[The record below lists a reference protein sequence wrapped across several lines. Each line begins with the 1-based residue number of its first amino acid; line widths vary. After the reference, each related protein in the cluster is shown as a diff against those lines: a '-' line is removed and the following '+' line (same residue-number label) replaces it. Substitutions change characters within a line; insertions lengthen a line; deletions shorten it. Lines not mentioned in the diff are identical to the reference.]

1 VDFVKGLQAT
11 NHVVLFYNDLKAC
24 RQVLFTYLKA
34 GMDKGEVGF
43 YVTGGERAEQI
54 QKATE
59 EEFSINI
66 KRYEMVGALKIVNYN
81 ELYIIDEKVNIPKIM
96 ELWQK
101 VVDEAKE
108 RGFKGVRAC
117 GEMSC
122 FFRHNLTNEL
132 LEYEKACNRR
142 LKMPMTAVCAYDVNL
157 LMPFGEKFFL
167 DLLKAHSHF
176 LFTEPEIGFNATLEA
191 VERGLERA
199 LGSLSKEMIFAT
211 IKNHFGLEKEDIPKR
226 FMDFHEALEK
236 TFSIM
241 TAGLLESMVFR
252 DLYSKLKTAE
262 GMPATLGS

>member
-1 VDFVKGLQAT
+1 MKAEYWRKESEVLDFVKGLQAT
-11 NHVVLFYNDLKAC
+11 DHVVLFYNDLKDC

-43 YVTGGERAEQI
+43 YVAGGERPEQI

-59 EEFSINI
+59 EEFSRNI
-66 KRYEMVGALKIVNYN
+66 KRYEMIGALKIVNYD
-81 ELYIIDEKVNIPKIM
+81 EWYIIDGRVNIPKIM
-96 ELWQK
+96 GLWRK

-122 FFRHNLTNEL
+122 FFRHNLANEL

-157 LMPFGEKFFL
+157 VKPFGEKFFL
-167 DLLKAHSHF
+167 DLLKAHSHV

-191 VERGLERA
+191 VDRV
-199 LGSLSKEMIFAT
+199 
-211 IKNHFGLEKEDIPKR
+211 LEKA
-226 FMDFHEALEK
+226 F
-236 TFSIM
+236 
-241 TAGLLESMVFR
+241 G
-252 DLYSKLKTAE
+252 
-262 GMPATLGS
+262 G